1 MIFTMPYSD
10 GDLAEPLAAPASGRS
25 RPLHDFPALEGTASR
40 LDMPEQRSVTAPIPD
55 YLEKYYWWAYVR
67 PGAVRFFERQW
78 LIELILLR
86 NYKAL
91 AKAVFDDVGTSTE
104 AAVLQVACAYGDFT
118 PNLVRKIRD
127 AGSQLDVV
135 DVLPIQLENLS
146 RKLAP
151 DDPVLLW
158 QMDSRELKFAENSF
172 DCVLLFFLMHEQ
184 PDVVR
189 RQTLAEAHRVLRPGG
204 RLIIVDYAKP
214 SGWNV
219 FRLPLRLILPRLEP
233 FFLDLWT
240 EDLGNWMP
248 SLLVSKIA
256 ARETFFGGLYQT
268 IIVTK

>member
-1 MIFTMPYSD
+1 M
-10 GDLAEPLAAPASGRS
+10 
-25 RPLHDFPALEGTASR
+25 
-40 LDMPEQRSVTAPIPD
+40 
-55 YLEKYYWWAYVR
+55 
-67 PGAVRFFERQW
+67 
-78 LIELILLR
+78 
-86 NYKAL
+86 
-91 AKAVFDDVGTSTE
+91 FDDVGTSTD

-256 ARETFFGGLYQT
+256 ARETFFGGLYQK